1 MNSDYEVQEIGIKF
15 NDIMK
20 AIQGVNENKA
30 VMGILKPQ
38 LIRIGNGRTEEI
50 LFRIIEQI

>member
-15 NDIMK
+15 NDVMK
-20 AIQGVNENKA
+20 AIQGINENKA